1 MRYGM
6 RDASTCQIQQ
16 QGESTCAEPREVYVL
31 DPFGTQGTGT
41 GSTPGR
47 LELRQWAIWREQ
59 AVYALLRVGESRH
72 RPTVPQTPSLA
83 APVDAPPGSG
93 PRPAAARVAVRLNEY
108 RITYRAIE
116 IYLIWAARWRPKS
129 EVRMKNEHHLGRPSR
144 FVRLGKGFECS
155 DRAVRCRAF
164 YRTSTKYG

>member
-1 MRYGM
+1 M

-83 APVDAPPGSG
+83 APVDAPVARA
-93 PRPAAARVAVRLNEY
+93 PRRGAVPKKY
-108 RITYRAIE
+108 SYRAIE
-116 IYLIWAARWRPKS
+116 ISDLGGAVETEERGS
-129 EVRMKNEHHLGRPSR
+129 NE
-144 FVRLGKGFECS
+144 K
-155 DRAVRCRAF
+155 
-164 YRTSTKYG
+164 

>member
-83 APVDAPPGSG
+83 APACGRSLPVARR
-93 PRPAAARVAVRLNEY
+93 RPY
-108 RITYRAIE
+108 KYSYRAIDPIE
-116 IYLIWAARWRPKS
+116 ISDLGGAVETEERGS
-129 EVRMKNEHHLGRPSR
+129 NE
-144 FVRLGKGFECS
+144 K
-155 DRAVRCRAF
+155 
-164 YRTSTKYG
+164 

>member
-1 MRYGM
+1 M

-72 RPTVPQTPSLA
+72 RPTVPQTPSLV
-83 APVDAPPGSG
+83 APVDAPVARGGG
-93 PRPAAARVAVRLNEY
+93 PARSRSLNEY
-108 RITYRAIE
+108 AYSYRAIE

-144 FVRLGKGFECS
+144 FVRLGTWALNAGTGQC
-155 DRAVRCRAF
+155 VT
-164 YRTSTKYG
+164 TSTKYG

>member
-1 MRYGM
+1 M

-47 LELRQWAIWREQ
+47 LELRQLAIWREQ

-83 APVDAPPGSG
+83 APVWTV
-93 PRPAAARVAVRLNEY
+93 AAGRAADGVPKKY
-108 RITYRAIE
+108 SYRAIE
-116 IYLIWAARWRPKS
+116 PIEISDLGGAVETEERGS
-129 EVRMKNEHHLGRPSR
+129 NE
-144 FVRLGKGFECS
+144 K
-155 DRAVRCRAF
+155 
-164 YRTSTKYG
+164 

>member
-1 MRYGM
+1 M

-83 APVDAPPGSG
+83 APVDAPV
-93 PRPAAARVAVRLNEY
+93 ARGGAVAVPK
-108 RITYRAIE
+108 RISYSYRAIE

-144 FVRLGKGFECS
+144 FVRLGIGL
-155 DRAVRCRAF
+155 
-164 YRTSTKYG
+164 